1 MNNWPIYTR
10 NNALEAMSFDDLF
23 EKRMFQSLIVKESN
37 VYDRYIMQYA
47 SGKDAILESDR
58 INQDVLEFEHDLWS
72 Y

>member
-1 MNNWPIYTR
+1 M
-10 NNALEAMSFDDLF
+10 
-23 EKRMFQSLIVKESN
+23 
-37 VYDRYIMQYA
+37 YDRYIMQYA